1 MKKII
6 YLGII
11 AILTSCGPNKEQIK
25 EEERMRMEA
34 IKEIEE
40 EQRQAAQEEAVKA
53 LEKLG
58 TELNKITAKDKKE
71 GEDISN
77 DKEMNRA
84 IDNAPMPNFEEEE
97 NSQDD
102 EEDFDPESML

>member
-1 MKKII
+1 MKKKILVTLAVLVVL
-6 YLGII
+6 LGIVYFMGFFDGG
-11 AILTSCGPNKEQIK
+11 TVT
-25 EEERMRMEA
+25 EE
-34 IKEIEE
+34 
-40 EQRQAAQEEAVKA
+40 
-53 LEKLG
+53 
-58 TELNKITAKDKKE
+58 DKKA